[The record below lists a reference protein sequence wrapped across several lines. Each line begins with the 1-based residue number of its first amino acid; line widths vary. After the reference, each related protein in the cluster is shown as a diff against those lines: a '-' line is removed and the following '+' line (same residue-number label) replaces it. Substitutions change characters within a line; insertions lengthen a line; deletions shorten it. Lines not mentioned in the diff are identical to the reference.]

1 MFIYSGFI
9 AITYNTITIAL
20 CPGSLSRYDSQ
31 KGKSVNWTAMFIKSD
46 LALILSTEQATPDLT
61 LQCSAA
67 DHELNVFLVEQ
78 NRTNWS
84 LCG

>member
-1 MFIYSGFI
+1 
-9 AITYNTITIAL
+9 
-20 CPGSLSRYDSQ
+20 
-31 KGKSVNWTAMFIKSD
+31 MFIKSD

-67 DHELNVFLVEQ
+67 DHELNAFLVEQ

>member
-1 MFIYSGFI
+1 
-9 AITYNTITIAL
+9 
-20 CPGSLSRYDSQ
+20 
-31 KGKSVNWTAMFIKSD
+31 MFIKSD
-46 LALILSTEQATPDLT
+46 LALMLSTEQATPDLT

-84 LCG
+84 LSIVWLKSFLNYFVFS

>member
-1 MFIYSGFI
+1 
-9 AITYNTITIAL
+9 
-20 CPGSLSRYDSQ
+20 
-31 KGKSVNWTAMFIKSD
+31 MFIKSD

-61 LQCSAA
+61 LQSSAA